1 AIANNESE
9 DIENL
14 YFKVPS
20 ILVTPQLF
28 VLSRGFEINFL
39 KRKITIPYFAK
50 LRLNLLCS

>member
-28 VLSRGFEINFL
+28 VLSRRNL
-39 KRKITIPYFAK
+39 DSYFFM
-50 LRLNLLCS
+50 RLTTN